1 MGCGGVESRC
11 GGLHNLGTMKNFVNP
26 LGPTQEKMLRHWVA
40 LDAVGLHPDAR
51 YLAARFG
58 VSKSRAIGILSRLR
72 DTGFVSVFGS
82 KRKGTFAKSRTLTL
96 TRKARAYFD
105 G

>member
-1 MGCGGVESRC
+1 MRKLTE
-11 GGLHNLGTMKNFVNP
+11 P

-58 VSKSRAIGILSRLR
+58 VSKSRAIGILARLR
-72 DTGFVSVFGS
+72 DIGYVSVFGS

-96 TRKARAYFD
+96 TCKARAYFD
-105 G
+105 GGLND